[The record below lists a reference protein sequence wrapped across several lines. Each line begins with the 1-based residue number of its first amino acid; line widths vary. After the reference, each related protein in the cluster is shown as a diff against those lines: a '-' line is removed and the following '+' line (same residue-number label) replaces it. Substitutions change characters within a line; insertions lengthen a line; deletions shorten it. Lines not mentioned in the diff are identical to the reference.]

1 MQPESGDAWSGFAPA
16 SLAPAMPFEDA
27 RMFRHAIARL
37 PGANFIDG
45 LTRVDL
51 GTPSLALALEQH
63 AAYCDALRACGL
75 EVEVLP
81 ADAAHPDACFVED
94 CAIVLR
100 EGAMLTRPG
109 ASSRAGE
116 VASLLPALRAHY
128 SELARIEAPG
138 TLDGGDICEAGR
150 HVFIGISHRTNEEG
164 AAQLA
169 RWLADHGYSSATV
182 DIHGI
187 DSILHLKSGIAH
199 LHGDRLLL
207 IDELADHAAFTDYSR
222 ILVAPEEAYGANAVQ
237 VNDRVLIARGH
248 PKLAASLGELGY
260 ATIALDMSEY
270 AKLDGG
276 LSCLSLR
283 F

>member
-1 MQPESGDAWSGFAPA
+1 
-16 SLAPAMPFEDA
+16 
-27 RMFRHAIARL
+27 MFRHAIARL
-37 PGANFIDG
+37 PGANFIEG

-51 GTPSLALALEQH
+51 GTPSLALALAQH
-63 AAYCDALRACGL
+63 AAYCAALRDCGL
-75 EVEVLP
+75 EVEVLA

-100 EGAMLTRPG
+100 EGAILTRPG
-109 ASSRAGE
+109 APSRAGE
-116 VASLLPALRAHY
+116 VASLVPALRTHFPD
-128 SELARIEAPG
+128 LARIDAPG
-138 TLDGGDICEAGR
+138 TLDGGDICDAGR
-150 HVFIGISHRTNEEG
+150 HVFIGVSHRTNEEG

-169 RWLADHGYSSATV
+169 RWLAEVGYTSAIV
-182 DIHGI
+182 DIRGL

-207 IDELADHAAFTDYSR
+207 IDALADHAAFAGYER
-222 ILVAPEEAYGANAVQ
+222 LRVAPEEAYGANAVQ
-237 VNDRVLIARGH
+237 VNEHVLIARGH
-248 PKLAASLGELGY
+248 PRLETRLRELGY